1 MDPARPDQDE
11 PPELRE
17 RLEATVHG
25 RVQGVGFRVH
35 VARAARNL
43 GLSGW
48 VANRA
53 DGTVYV
59 VAEGDGPS
67 LDALEEV
74 LRPGPRGA
82 SVSRVDVHRDRARG
96 GPASFEI
103 RHGSH
108 PGD

>member
-1 MDPARPDQDE
+1 ME
-11 PPELRE
+11 PVRGERE
-17 RLEATVHG
+17 RLEAVVQG

-35 VARAARNL
+35 AARAARRL

-53 DGTVYV
+53 DGGVSV
-59 VAEGDGPS
+59 VAEGDRPS
-67 LDALEEV
+67 LDALEAV
-74 LRPGPRGA
+74 LRDGPRGA
-82 SVSRVDVHRDRARG
+82 AVSRVEVQR
-96 GPASFEI
+96 GPAHGSPATFEV